1 MRILLFLLVNFSVL
15 LLISITFRVFGLEEA
30 LSGGLGLEMN
40 TLLIISALFGFG
52 GAFISLAL
60 SKWMAKRSMRVQVI
74 TTPATQQERW
84 LLQTVERQAQRA
96 GIGTP
101 EVGIFPS
108 DVVNAFATGM
118 KRNNALVAVS
128 SGLLRKMTPEEA
140 EAVLGHEVAHVANG
154 DMVTMGL
161 LQGVLNTFVIFL
173 SRIIGMFVDRVV
185 FKNERGYGIGYF
197 LVSIVA
203 QIVLSVFATIIVMWF
218 SRRREFRADIG
229 GAKLA
234 GRQKMIA
241 ALQRLQQNEAEDL
254 PGGLAA
260 FGINGGRPTGLRA
273 LFMSHPP
280 LQAHD
285 LDRRLPLRERSPCRG
300 R

>member
-1 MRILLFLLVNFSVL
+1 MRILLFLLTNFSIL
-15 LLISITFRVFGLEEA
+15 LLISVTFRVFGIESMLLSSGTGLDMNA
-30 LSGGLGLEMN
+30 L
-40 TLLIISALFGFG
+40 LLMSAAFGFG

-60 SKWMAKRSMRVQVI
+60 SKWMAKRSMRVQVVES
-74 TTPATQQERW
+74 PSTQQERW

-96 GIGTP
+96 GIGMP

-128 SGLLRKMTPEEA
+128 SGLLRKMTQDEA
-140 EAVLGHEVAHVANG
+140 EAVLAHEVAHVANG
-154 DMVTMGL
+154 DMITMGL

-173 SRIIGMFVDRVV
+173 SRIIGYVVDRVV
-185 FKNERGYGIGYF
+185 FKNERGLGIGYF
-197 LVSIVA
+197 VVSIVA
-203 QIVLSVFATIIVMWF
+203 QIVLSILATIVVMWF
-218 SRRREFRADIG
+218 SRWREFRADAG
-229 GAKLA
+229 GANLA

-241 ALQRLQQNEAEDL
+241 ALQRLQQNQAEDL
-254 PGGLAA
+254 PGELAA

-280 LQAHD
+280 LE
-285 LDRRLPLRERSPCRG
+285 DRIAALQKPGVL
-300 R
+300 

>member
-1 MRILLFLLVNFSVL
+1 MLRILLFLLTNFSIL
-15 LLISITFRVFGLEEA
+15 LLISVTFRVFGIEQMLLSSGTGLDMNA
-30 LSGGLGLEMN
+30 LLVF
-40 TLLIISALFGFG
+40 SAAFGFG

-74 TTPATQQERW
+74 GTPSTQQERW

-96 GIGTP
+96 GIGMP

-118 KRNNALVAVS
+118 RRNNALVAVS
-128 SGLLRKMTPEEA
+128 SGLLRQMTPDEA
-140 EAVLGHEVAHVANG
+140 EAVLAHEVAHVANG

-173 SRIIGMFVDRVV
+173 SRVIGHVVDRVV
-185 FKNERGYGIGYF
+185 FRNERGFGIGYF
-197 LVSIVA
+197 VVSIVA
-203 QIVLSVFATIIVMWF
+203 QIVLSILATIVVMWF
-218 SRRREFRADIG
+218 SRWREFRADAG
-229 GAKLA
+229 GANLA
-234 GRQKMIA
+234 GRQKMVA
-241 ALQRLQQNEAEDL
+241 ALQRLQQNQAEDL
-254 PGGLAA
+254 PGELAA

-280 LQAHD
+280 LE
-285 LDRRLPLRERSPCRG
+285 DRIAALQKPGVL
-300 R
+300 

>member
-1 MRILLFLLVNFSVL
+1 MRILLFLLTNFSIL
-15 LLISITFRVFGLEEA
+15 LLISVTFRVFGIESMLLSSGTGLDMNA
-30 LSGGLGLEMN
+30 L
-40 TLLIISALFGFG
+40 LLMSAAFGFG

-60 SKWMAKRSMRVQVI
+60 SKWMAKRSMRVEVVK
-74 TTPATQQERW
+74 TPSNQQERW

-96 GIGTP
+96 GIGMP

-118 KRNNALVAVS
+118 RRNNALVAVS
-128 SGLLRKMTPEEA
+128 SGLLRKMTQEEA
-140 EAVLGHEVAHVANG
+140 EAVLAHEVAHVANG

-173 SRIIGMFVDRVV
+173 SRVIGHVVDRVV
-185 FKNERGYGIGYF
+185 FRNERGFGIGYF
-197 LVSIVA
+197 VVSIVA
-203 QIVLSVFATIIVMWF
+203 QIVLSILATIVVMWF
-218 SRRREFRADIG
+218 SRWREFRADAG
-229 GAKLA
+229 GANLA

-241 ALQRLQQNEAEDL
+241 ALQRLQQNQAEDL
-254 PGGLAA
+254 PGELAA

-280 LQAHD
+280 LE
-285 LDRRLPLRERSPCRG
+285 DRIAALRKPG
-300 R
+300 VL

>member
-1 MRILLFLLVNFSVL
+1 MRILLFLMTNVAVL
-15 LLISITFRVFGLEEA
+15 LLISISFRVLGIDGMLNESGTGLN
-30 LSGGLGLEMN
+30 MN
-40 TLLIISALFGFG
+40 VLLMISAAFGFG

-60 SKWMAKRSMRVQVI
+60 SKWMAKRAMGVEIVK
-74 TTPATQQERW
+74 TPSTQQERW
-84 LLQTVERQAQRA
+84 LLQIVERQAQRA

-118 KRNNALVAVS
+118 RRNNALVAVS

-140 EAVLGHEVAHVANG
+140 EAVLGHEIAHVANG

-173 SRIIGMFVDRVV
+173 SRIIGFFVDRVV
-185 FKNERGYGIGYF
+185 FKNQRGFGIGYF
-197 LVSIVA
+197 VVSIIA
-203 QIVLSVFATIIVMWF
+203 QIVLSIFATIIVMWF
-218 SRRREFRADIG
+218 SRYREFRADVG
-229 GAKLA
+229 GANLA

-241 ALQRLQQNEAEDL
+241 ALRRLQQNQAEDL
-254 PGGLAA
+254 PGEMAA
-260 FGINGGRPTGLRA
+260 FGINGGRPTGMRA

-280 LQAHD
+280 LE
-285 LDRRLPLRERSPCRG
+285 DRIAALQKPGVL
-300 R
+300 

>member
-1 MRILLFLLVNFSVL
+1 MRILLFLATNIAVL
-15 LLISITFRVFGLEEA
+15 LVISISFRLLGFEGILNESGTALDMNALLVF
-30 LSGGLGLEMN
+30 
-40 TLLIISALFGFG
+40 SALFGFG

-60 SKWMAKRSMRVQVI
+60 SKWMAKRAMRVEI
-74 TTPATQQERW
+74 IKTPSNQRERW

-96 GIGTP
+96 GIGMP

-118 KRNNALVAVS
+118 RRNNALVAVS
-128 SGLLRKMTPEEA
+128 SGLLRKMTQEEA
-140 EAVLGHEVAHVANG
+140 EAVLGHEVAHIANG

-173 SRIIGMFVDRVV
+173 SRIIGFFVDRVIL
-185 FKNERGYGIGYF
+185 KNQRGFGIGYF
-197 LVSIVA
+197 VASIVA
-203 QIVLSVFATIIVMWF
+203 QIVLSILATIVVMWF
-218 SRRREFRADIG
+218 SRYREFRADVG
-229 GAKLA
+229 GANLA

-241 ALQRLQQNEAEDL
+241 ALQRLQQNQAEDL
-254 PGGLAA
+254 PGELAA

-280 LQAHD
+280 LE
-285 LDRRLPLRERSPCRG
+285 DRIAALQKPGVL
-300 R
+300 